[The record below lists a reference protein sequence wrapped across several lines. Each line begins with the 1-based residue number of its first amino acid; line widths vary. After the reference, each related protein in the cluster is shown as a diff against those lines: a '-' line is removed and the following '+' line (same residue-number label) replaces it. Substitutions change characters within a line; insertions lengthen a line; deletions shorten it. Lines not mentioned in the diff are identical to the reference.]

1 MEDSAAKNHDHGHHH
16 HVRQITSL
24 NGIYILSITL
34 NLLYVAV
41 EAGIGFWSNS
51 LGLLSDAGHNLSD
64 VFSLLLAMI
73 AFRLSSSHSTRK
85 FTYGYKKSSVLI
97 SLLNAIILLVAIGA
111 IFIESIRK
119 FSSPEEVNG
128 AAVSWTAGI
137 GIIVNGLT
145 AWLLM
150 KQQKHD
156 INTRGAFL
164 HMAADTL
171 VSAGVVVSGVVISL
185 TGWSVIDPIVSI
197 AIVGV
202 ILVSTWKLLAESLR
216 MSIDAVPEGIDLNEI
231 KKMMSSVPGVADVHH
246 LHICICCTKK
256 ASLIPHWK
264 WRRLHRTAM
273 STNVINASLPDDF
286 LVDCAERILLYFQLE
301 LGIFLYCL
309 FKGISEGILA
319 QLHAYMVAVRA
330 VRKLEGLFS
339 DYLKSGQLGIHDSA
353 AHFLKVV
360 PDRRIRACLLI
371 GGIVVHYKTDLSL
384 DHSPY

>member
-216 MSIDAVPEGIDLNEI
+216 MSIDAVPEGIDINEI
-231 KKMMSSVPGVADVHH
+231 EKMMSSVPGVADVHH
-246 LHICICCTKK
+246 LHIWPISTTEGICCTKK

-273 STNVINASLPDDF
+273 STNVINASLLDDF
-286 LVDCAERILLYFQLE
+286 LVDCAERILLYFQLK

-319 QLHAYMVAVRA
+319 ELHADMITVRA
-330 VRKLEGLFS
+330 VRKLEGFFS
-339 DYLKSGQLGIHDSA
+339 NYLKSRKLRIHDCPSQ
-353 AHFLKVV
+353 FLEVIS
-360 PDRRIRACLLI
+360 DR
-371 GGIVVHYKTDLSL
+371 
-384 DHSPY
+384 